1 MSDCDSN
8 LSHCNFI
15 NAEFTHDFNKY
26 FNYNKRSDPLYR
38 TIIAKNL
45 EQYCPVTPT
54 TRRGV
59 LDYCLPQNDETIVKK
74 VTRNSPFPTGDI
86 KNTIKNQPEKIEN
99 PMQINTINIF
109 NLSRPI
115 KTNCYFKNVK
125 NWRKNTTVPIVN
137 TYNIFNVLTGIPR
150 NPNEFLADVF
160 LFVDT
165 GIHLVSHLKT
175 EPNTKNITINVM
187 NTFFSLA
194 DSANKGDPTGAGLY
208 KPYTTTGLNIN
219 NWMYEAEQVTPD
231 NDAVLMLAYR
241 IRSDYVTVPATNIV
255 QGGFKLI
262 AKQQWYK
269 STDTGGIRMNTAM
282 PPIPNPKV
290 YNNVGQVAAAVN
302 STKNLASDIGKSYAG
317 YHFSRKRSGDYAQIY
332 ITKKFPQL
340 ITRDRTIPIKK
351 CCNVYNSARDSIP
364 LYKLYDKPYQDYAW
378 FKRRTFFI
386 TGDWPAFMYSI
397 YNQINTIYWEK
408 NVILIRAHFV

>member
-1 MSDCDSN
+1 MNDCDSN

-26 FNYNKRSDPLYR
+26 FNYTKRHQYR
-38 TIIAKNL
+38 NIIAKNL
-45 EQYCPVTPT
+45 EQYCPVTT
-54 TRRGV
+54 TTPRGV

-74 VTRNSPFPTGDI
+74 VTGNSPFPPVDM
-86 KNTIKNQPEKIEN
+86 KNTIKTQPENTEN
-99 PMQINTINIF
+99 LMHINTINIRDLSAPF
-109 NLSRPI
+109 NTECS
-115 KTNCYFKNVK
+115 FKNVK
-125 NWRKNTTVPIVN
+125 NWRKNMAVPILN
-137 TYNIFNVLTGIPR
+137 TYNIFNVPTGIPR
-150 NPNEFLADVF
+150 NPHEFLGDVF

-194 DSANKGDPTGAGLY
+194 DSANKGDPTGVSLY
-208 KPYTTTGLNIN
+208 KPYTPIGLNIN
-219 NWMYEAEQVTPD
+219 NGMYEAERETHD
-231 NDAVLMLAYR
+231 NDNVLMLAYR
-241 IRSDYVTVPATNIV
+241 IRSDYVTVHATNIV

-269 STDTGGIRMNTAM
+269 STGTGGISINTAM

-302 STKNLASDIGKSYAG
+302 STKNLASDIGQSYAG

-364 LYKLYDKPYQDYAW
+364 LYKLYDKPYQNYAW

-408 NVILIRAHFV
+408 NVILIRAYFV